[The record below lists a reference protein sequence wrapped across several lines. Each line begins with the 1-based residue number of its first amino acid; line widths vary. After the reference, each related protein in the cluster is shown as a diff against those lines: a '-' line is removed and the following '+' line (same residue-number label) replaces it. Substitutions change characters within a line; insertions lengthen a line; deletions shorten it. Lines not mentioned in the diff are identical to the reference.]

1 MISVN
6 KATLWY
12 CRVITAVAIM
22 YYVIKRL
29 PLPQSVGVPVVYS
42 LFLVLSAF
50 VALEIPFIKS
60 IKRPF
65 PTAFCILCLC
75 VMLTATVILSYISPA
90 SAEGESISPAYVLTS
105 LILAP
110 IFEELFF
117 RWSLINLKKPRLSA
131 VFSSVVFALFHS
143 ADAFVPTLILGL
155 LLALF
160 YISSKN
166 IFVPILCH
174 MGNNALA
181 LVCRFAG
188 DVRIWVLVI
197 SALVFLLTL
206 KFGDKSSHEKTK

>member
-42 LFLVLSAF
+42 LFLILSVF
-50 VALEIPFIKS
+50 VALEIPFVKS

-75 VMLTATVILSYISPA
+75 VMLTATVILSYISPD

-155 LLALF
+155 LLAIF
-160 YISSKN
+160 YISSRN

-181 LVCRFAG
+181 LICRYVG
-188 DVRIWVLVI
+188 DVRIFVLIASV
-197 SALVFLLTL
+197 LTFLLVL
-206 KFGDKSSHEKTK
+206 KLGRSDEKTK